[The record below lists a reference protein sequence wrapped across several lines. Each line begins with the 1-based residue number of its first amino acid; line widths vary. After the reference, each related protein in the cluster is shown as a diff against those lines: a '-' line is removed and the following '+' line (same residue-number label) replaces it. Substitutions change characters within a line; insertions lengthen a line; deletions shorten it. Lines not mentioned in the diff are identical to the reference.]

1 MQEVS
6 LKNAQGFRKIVK
18 RVSKDV
24 FYELNT
30 ESEKDLVHVLEE
42 LQCLKPKKKI

>member
-1 MQEVS
+1 M
-6 LKNAQGFRKIVK
+6 KKAQGFRKIVK
-18 RVSKDV
+18 HVSKDV

-30 ESEKDLVHVLEE
+30 ESEKDLVHVFEE